1 MEYIGYAL
9 CLFSIILSTVSICLS
24 TNRNEKFSDYS
35 LTYRNENINLHDIK
49 DIKRIVQDLQ
59 ISMESKIGI
68 LSGRMDRQY
77 SDLCAKIA
85 VQDAEFKMFVKC
97 GQLNGNPECIRDA
110 KER

>member
-1 MEYIGYAL
+1 MEYIGYGL
-9 CLFSIILSTVSICLS
+9 CLFSILLSTFSLCLS
-24 TNRNEKFSDYS
+24 TIRGDNFSVCSQSYS
-35 LTYRNENINLHDIK
+35 NENITLQDIK
-49 DIKRIVQDLQ
+49 EIKRVVQDLQ
-59 ISMESKIGI
+59 FSMESQMCI